1 MSPEAAA
8 HVRASWALVAPHA
21 DAVADDFYHHLFEL
35 SPEAAAL
42 FAHVDMAH
50 QRRKFMG
57 MIHGLVQ
64 VLDDPGLLVSE
75 TAPAGR
81 RHHHYHVRDEHYPL
95 VGSALVGAIERQLG
109 PAATP
114 EVRDA
119 WRELYALV
127 SSVMRRASSRAG
139 ATAGADHAA
148 PAAGDVTPPAVARA

>member
-1 MSPEAAA
+1 MSPEATS

-21 DAVADDFYHHLFEL
+21 DAVADDFYRRLFAL

-57 MIHGLVQ
+57 MLHGLVH
-64 VLDDPGLLVSE
+64 VLDDPGMLVSE

-81 RHHHYHVRDEHYPL
+81 RHAAYGARDEHYPL
-95 VGSALVGAIERQLG
+95 VGSALVQAIEHQLG

-139 ATAGADHAA
+139 AAA
-148 PAAGDVTPPAVARA
+148 PA